1 VTTQAPVNPTI
12 QMDPLTKLVRTDLP
26 ADVQRLKGK
35 LLPPEQLQG
44 EMTGTVMFHQRSLGE
59 HMIQIR
65 DWAAQYLFG
74 MTAHLES
81 IEDRLEELESEGVA
95 QSTQIEQDDA
105 DNMLKYIAGSNA
117 LLVEL
122 QKTQVDP
129 EAKLKLQELINL
141 GSTCEEM
148 IRANVLI
155 EVPDDDDEESG
166 EGEGGEE
173 ETEDAEDEGP
183 PEPAK

>member
-122 QKTQVDP
+122 QKSQ
-129 EAKLKLQELINL
+129 AQA
-141 GSTCEEM
+141 S
-148 IRANVLI
+148 RANQSREHLRR
-155 EVPDDDDEESG
+155 DDPSERAHRSSR
-166 EGEGGEE
+166 
-173 ETEDAEDEGP
+173 
-183 PEPAK
+183 